1 MLHWTREALAR
12 RVIAELG
19 PLPDDRLKWEVAARL
34 YGADD
39 PVQEAVRQRWP
50 MFPVE
55 AFRDSLLKAV
65 AHFRK
70 HEIAFHLTDG
80 LRGR

>member
-1 MLHWTREALAR
+1 MDALDGRERVARALGMLHWTREALAR

-39 PVQEAVRQRWP
+39 PVQEAIRQRLAD
-50 MFPVE
+50 VS
-55 AFRDSLLKAV
+55 D
-65 AHFRK
+65 
-70 HEIAFHLTDG
+70 
-80 LRGR
+80 